1 MILPRIIMVDQS
13 IVDRIQLL
21 LAGRRVGIVIP
32 RESPQE
38 AYAAGL
44 GLALSLKKL
53 TTSITVFADDS
64 EFLQKDDIL
73 NHLPG
78 TNLVTSTPP
87 NSEFKISVFGMTGA
101 TVKNVGYFLEGDEFQ
116 VIVSTGDP
124 IQSNLS
130 SSVAPIENSWDV
142 SFILV
147 SKAVSLINLQ
157 NLMRILPGEKVV
169 LTNAELPT
177 QVTLLSDTKATSV
190 SQLVFG
196 FMGVM
201 GIYPTL
207 ESATCLMYGLGVTE
221 A

>member
-1 MILPRIIMVDQS
+1 MVDQS
-13 IVDRIQLL
+13 IIDRIQLM
-21 LAGRRVGIVIP
+21 LATRRVGIVIP
-32 RESPQE
+32 RQSPQE

-44 GLALSLKKL
+44 GLAISLKKL
-53 TTSITVFADDS
+53 STSIQVFAEDS
-64 EFLQKDDIL
+64 DFQNDGIL

-78 TNLVTSTPP
+78 IELVTSTPP

-101 TVKNVGYFLEGDEFQ
+101 TVKKVGYFLEGDEFQ
-116 VIVSTGDP
+116 VMVSTGDP

-130 SSVAPIENSWDV
+130 SEVTPIQNGWDV

-147 SKAVSLINLQ
+147 SQSVSLINLQ
-157 NLMRILPGEKVV
+157 NLMKILPGEKII
-169 LTNAELPT
+169 LTNAELPS
-177 QVTLLSDTKATSV
+177 QVTLISDTKATSI

-207 ESATCLMYGLGVTE
+207 ESATCLMYGLGVTQAE
-221 A
+221 PEV